1 MTEEQHIKVLDSIEV
16 YTAIND
22 RDQWF
27 PRVTAEGVK
36 IQEEIKY
43 PDGGSW
49 PVIQIQCL
57 KDNNILEL
65 DTINTRKGTFHS
77 ILFNKRINEIYL
89 KELLSKFDL
98 KIRYPETFALDVM
111 FKNGYSSAAYLSFKI
126 CDKCGSVYMAIY
138 AKRSES
144 GRDDD
149 NVLYVHGIWQV
160 ELSEKFKKELGMPLP
175 Y

>member
-1 MTEEQHIKVLDSIEV
+1 MNKEQHIKILNSIEV

-27 PRVTAEGVK
+27 PRVTAKGVK

-49 PVIQIQCL
+49 PVIQIRCL
-57 KDNNILEL
+57 NDNNTLEL
-65 DTINTRKGTFHS
+65 DTINTRKGTHKKHLSTRSLKQIF
-77 ILFNKRINEIYL
+77 LEIL
-89 KELLSKFDL
+89 KEEFNLN
-98 KIRYPETFALDVM
+98 IRYIQSYALELPMNEKLD
-111 FKNGYSSAAYLSFKI
+111 FTSADLSFKI
-126 CDKCGSVYMAIY
+126 CEKCGAEYMTIY

-160 ELSEKFKKELGMPLP
+160 ELSQEFKKELGVHL
-175 Y
+175 